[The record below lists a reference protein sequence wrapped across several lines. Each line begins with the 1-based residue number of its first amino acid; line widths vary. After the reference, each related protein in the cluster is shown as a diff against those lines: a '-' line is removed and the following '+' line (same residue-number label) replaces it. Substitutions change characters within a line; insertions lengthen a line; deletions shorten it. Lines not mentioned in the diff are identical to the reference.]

1 MSHLIDRVLLLA
13 LLIILAGLAAHFLSL
28 TVGAVL
34 SAAMTPIADVLAHVV
49 RVSTLQGNR

>member
-34 SAAMTPIADVLAHVV
+34 SAAMTPIADVLDHVV

>member
-13 LLIILAGLAAHFLSL
+13 LLIILADLAAHFLSL

-34 SAAMTPIADVLAHVV
+34 TAAMTPIADALDHVL

>member
-13 LLIILAGLAAHFLSL
+13 LLIILAGLAAHFLAL

-34 SAAMTPIADVLAHVV
+34 AAAMAPIADVLDHVV
-49 RVSTLQGNR
+49 KVSTLQGNR

>member
-34 SAAMTPIADVLAHVV
+34 TATMTPIADVLDHVV
-49 RVSTLQGNR
+49 RVSTLQGYR